1 MGDMIEL
8 IFRNEIS
15 RKKEAW
21 YQMAYEFY
29 DRLPQTPQRVS
40 REVFAKRV

>member
-1 MGDMIEL
+1 MIEQ
-8 IFRNEIS
+8 IFRDEIS

-21 YQMAYEFY
+21 YQMANEFY
-29 DRLPQTPQRVS
+29 DRLPRTPQRVS